1 MVGVRQII
9 LEEEFFVKRKI
20 VLLMS
25 IIALLA
31 AGCQKKEEPTKAVAP
46 QAAMQPAAPQ
56 PGPQAPFAVAPGSNP
71 HAGLQSQEIPPGVAR
86 KGKVV
91 QTMDASSYT
100 YVEVE
105 EKGQKL
111 WLAVMKTAVKKGD
124 IVEFPDGPPMIRFT
138 SKTLNRT
145 FDKIIFAQGLRVVK

>member
-1 MVGVRQII
+1 M
-9 LEEEFFVKRKI
+9 KREI

-25 IIALLA
+25 IIALSA
-31 AGCQKKEEPTKAVAP
+31 AGCQKKEEPAKAPAP
-46 QAAMQPAAPQ
+46 QAAMQSAAPQ
-56 PGPQAPFAVAPGSNP
+56 AGPQAPFAVAPGGNP
-71 HAGLQSQEIPPGVAR
+71 HAGMKSPEIQSGPNH
-86 KGKVV
+86 KGKVL

-105 EKGQKL
+105 EKGEKL
-111 WLAVMKTAVKKGD
+111 WLAVMKTTVKKGD
-124 IVEFPDGPPMIRFT
+124 IIEFPDSPPIINFT

>member
-1 MVGVRQII
+1 
-9 LEEEFFVKRKI
+9 VKRKI
-20 VLLMS
+20 ILLIS
-25 IIALLA
+25 VIALMA
-31 AGCQKKEEPTKAVAP
+31 AGCQKKEEPVKAAAP

-56 PGPQAPFAVAPGSNP
+56 PGMQGPLAVAPGNSPP
-71 HAGLQSQEIPPGVAR
+71 HAGMNSQEVPPGPNH
-86 KGKVV
+86 KGKVL

-105 EKGQKL
+105 EKGEKL

-124 IVEFPDGPPMIRFT
+124 IVEFPDSPPMINFT

>member
-1 MVGVRQII
+1 M
-9 LEEEFFVKRKI
+9 KREI
-20 VLLMS
+20 VLLLS
-25 IIALLA
+25 VIALLA
-31 AGCQKKEEPTKAVAP
+31 AGCQKKEEPAKTAAP
-46 QAAMQPAAPQ
+46 QAAMKPVAPQ
-56 PGPQAPFAVAPGSNP
+56 ASPQAPFAVAPGSNP

-111 WLAVMKTAVKKGD
+111 WLAVMKTAVK
-124 IVEFPDGPPMIRFT
+124 RAT
-138 SKTLNRT
+138 SSSSPTR
-145 FDKIIFAQGLRVVK
+145 RR

>member
-1 MVGVRQII
+1 M
-9 LEEEFFVKRKI
+9 KRGI
-20 VLLMS
+20 VLLLS
-25 IIALLA
+25 IIALSA
-31 AGCQKKEEPTKAVAP
+31 AGCQKKEEPVKAAAP
-46 QAAMQPAAPQ
+46 QAAMQPLAQ
-56 PGPQAPFAVAPGSNP
+56 PAGPQAPLAAVPGSNP
-71 HAGLQSQEIPPGVAR
+71 HAGMTSQEMQPGPNH
-86 KGKVV
+86 KGKVL

-124 IVEFPDGPPMIRFT
+124 IVEFPDSPPMINFT

-145 FDKIIFAQGLRVVK
+145 FDKIIFAQGLKVVK

>member
-1 MVGVRQII
+1 M
-9 LEEEFFVKRKI
+9 KREI

-31 AGCQKKEEPTKAVAP
+31 AGCQKKEEPVKAAAP
-46 QAAMQPAAPQ
+46 QMAMQPAAPQ
-56 PGPQAPFAVAPGSNP
+56 AGPQAPFAAAPGSDP
-71 HAGLQSQEIPPGVAR
+71 HAGMKPQEIQPGPNH

-91 QTMDASSYT
+91 QAMDVSSYT

-124 IVEFPDGPPMIRFT
+124 IVEFPDSPPMINFT

>member
-1 MVGVRQII
+1 M
-9 LEEEFFVKRKI
+9 KREI
-20 VLLMS
+20 VLLIS
-25 IIALLA
+25 IIALSA
-31 AGCQKKEEPTKAVAP
+31 AGCQKKEEPAKAPAP
-46 QAAMQPAAPQ
+46 QAAMQ
-56 PGPQAPFAVAPGSNP
+56 PFAVAPGSNP
-71 HAGLQSQEIPPGVAR
+71 HANLQSREIPPGAVR

-124 IVEFPDGPPMIRFT
+124 IVEFPDSPPMINFA

-145 FDKIIFAQGLRVVK
+145 FDKIIFAQGLEVVK

>member
-1 MVGVRQII
+1 
-9 LEEEFFVKRKI
+9 VKREI

-31 AGCQKKEEPTKAVAP
+31 AGCQKKEEPAKAAAP
-46 QAAMQPAAPQ
+46 PAAMQPAAPQ
-56 PGPQAPFAVAPGSNP
+56 AVPQAPFAVAPGSNP
-71 HAGLQSQEIPPGVAR
+71 HAGMKSQEFPPGPNH

-91 QTMDASSYT
+91 QTMDASIYT

-124 IVEFPDGPPMIRFT
+124 IVEFPDSPPMINFT

>member
-1 MVGVRQII
+1 
-9 LEEEFFVKRKI
+9 VKREI

-25 IIALLA
+25 VIALLA
-31 AGCQKKEEPTKAVAP
+31 AGCQKKEEPAKAPAP
-46 QAAMQPAAPQ
+46 QAAMLPAAPQ
-56 PGPQAPFAVAPGSNP
+56 PAPMAPMAAAPGSNP
-71 HAGLQSQEIPPGVAR
+71 HAGMKSEEIQAGPNH
-86 KGKVV
+86 KGKVL

-124 IVEFPDGPPMIRFT
+124 IVEFPDSPPMINFT

-145 FDKIIFAQGLRVVK
+145 FDKIIFAQGLRIVK

>member
-1 MVGVRQII
+1 
-9 LEEEFFVKRKI
+9 VKRKI

-25 IIALLA
+25 IIALSA
-31 AGCQKKEEPTKAVAP
+31 AGCQKKEEPVKAPAP

-56 PGPQAPFAVAPGSNP
+56 AGPQMPPMAAAPGSNP
-71 HAGLQSQEIPPGVAR
+71 HAGMQSQEVQPGPNH
-86 KGKVV
+86 KGKVL

-124 IVEFPDGPPMIRFT
+124 IVEFPDSPPMINFT

-145 FDKIIFAQGLRVVK
+145 FDKIIFAQGLRIVK

>member
-1 MVGVRQII
+1 
-9 LEEEFFVKRKI
+9 VKREI

-31 AGCQKKEEPTKAVAP
+31 AGCQKKEEPAKAATP

-56 PGPQAPFAVAPGSNP
+56 AGLQAPFVVSPGSNP
-71 HAGLQSQEIPPGVAR
+71 HAGVKSQEIPPGAVR
-86 KGKVV
+86 KGKVL

-124 IVEFPDGPPMIRFT
+124 IVEFPDSPPMINFT

-145 FDKIIFAQGLRVVK
+145 FDKIIFAQGLKVVK

>member
-1 MVGVRQII
+1 
-9 LEEEFFVKRKI
+9 VKREI

-25 IIALLA
+25 VIALLA
-31 AGCQKKEEPTKAVAP
+31 AGCQKKEEPVKAAAP
-46 QAAMQPAAPQ
+46 QTAMQPAAPQ
-56 PGPQAPFAVAPGSNP
+56 AGLQAPFAAAPGNNP
-71 HAGLQSQEIPPGVAR
+71 HAGMKSEEIQPGPNH
-86 KGKVV
+86 KGKVL

-124 IVEFPDGPPMIRFT
+124 IVEFPDSPPMINFT

>member
-1 MVGVRQII
+1 MTGVRKTIVRRGV
-9 LEEEFFVKRKI
+9 VKRGI

-31 AGCQKKEEPTKAVAP
+31 AGCQKKEEPVKAAVP

-56 PGPQAPFAVAPGSNP
+56 AGPQAPFAAQGSNP
-71 HAGLQSQEIPPGVAR
+71 HAGMKSQDIQPGPNH
-86 KGKVV
+86 KGKVL

-124 IVEFPDGPPMIRFT
+124 IVEFPDSPPMINFT

-145 FDKIIFAQGLRVVK
+145 FDKIIFAQGLKVVK

>member
-1 MVGVRQII
+1 MKI
-9 LEEEFFVKRKI
+9 KI
-20 VLLMS
+20 VLLMF

-31 AGCQKKEEPTKAVAP
+31 AGCQKKEEPAKTASP
-46 QAAMQPAAPQ
+46 QAAMQPAMPQ
-56 PGPQAPFAVAPGSNP
+56 PGMQAPFASAPGSNP
-71 HAGLQSQEIPPGVAR
+71 HAGMKSEEIQPGPTH

-105 EKGQKL
+105 ENGQKL

-124 IVEFPDGPPMIRFT
+124 IVEFPDSPPMINFT

-145 FDKIIFAQGLRVVK
+145 FDKIIFAQALKVVK